1 MFRHEQEKFLEMF
14 AAEATDKSGQED
26 TTKKSGQEGTTDRP
40 TQEGTTMQQ
49 ESGTSAP
56 FNITPGTPGEWLSD
70 TMVVRLHKLS
80 RYYNIDKLYYSD
92 NNSLHTMV
100 LFLTLQ
106 FDMMAI

>member
-1 MFRHEQEKFLEMF
+1 MF
-14 AAEATDKSGQED
+14 AAEATDKSGQEG
-26 TTKKSGQEGTTDRP
+26 TTEKSGQEGTTDRP

-56 FNITPGTPGEWLSD
+56 FNITPGIAGEWLSD
-70 TMVVRLHKLS
+70 IMAVRLHKLS